1 MKLPE
6 IVGIAGTNAS
16 GKDTLGE
23 LRAELSGAQMV
34 SLSNIL
40 REELDRR
47 GITHERK
54 NLGALGDEW
63 RTEFGFG
70 VLAEKTIASYQQSG
84 SHAGISLTSIRHPE
98 EARVIQQYGG
108 IVIWIDAD
116 RRVRYE
122 RINNRPVDRIE
133 DKVTFEEFCAQEDA
147 EMLPNE
153 TNTMDMSA
161 VKALADVFIDN
172 NFASRE
178 EYKKY
183 LIDEFELRS

>member
-1 MKLPE
+1 MKLPA

-23 LRAELSGAQMV
+23 LRSELTGAHMV

-63 RTEFGFG
+63 RNEFGFG
-70 VLAEKTIASYQQSG
+70 VLAQKTIDAYLASGNQKG
-84 SHAGISLTSIRHPE
+84 LSLTSIRHPE
-98 EARVIQQYGG
+98 EARVIQQHGG
-108 IVIWIDAD
+108 IIIWIDAD
-116 RRVRYE
+116 RRVRYD
-122 RINNRPVDRIE
+122 RINSRPVDRIE
-133 DKVTFEEFCAQEDA
+133 DRVTFEEFCVQEDT

-172 NFASRE
+172 NFASPEQYRQ
-178 EYKKY
+178 Y
-183 LIDEFELRS
+183 LIGEFELGA

>member
-23 LRAELSGAQMV
+23 LRAKLSGAQMV

-47 GITHERK
+47 GISHERK

-63 RTEFGFG
+63 RMEFGFG
-70 VLAEKTIASYQQSG
+70 VLAEKTIASYAESG
-84 SHAGISLTSIRHPE
+84 NGKGISLTSIRHPE
-98 EARVIQQYGG
+98 EARAIKKHGG
-108 IVIWIDAD
+108 IIIWIDAD
-116 RRVRYE
+116 RKVRYE

-133 DKVTFEEFCAQEDA
+133 DKVTFEEFCVQEDA
-147 EMLPNE
+147 EMEPNDM
-153 TNTMDMSA
+153 NTMDMGA
-161 VKALADVFIDN
+161 VKALADVYIDN
-172 NFASRE
+172 DFSSPEA
-178 EYKKY
+178 YKAFLVK
-183 LIDEFELRS
+183 EFELV

>member
-1 MKLPE
+1 MKLPK

-23 LRAELSGAQMV
+23 LRAKLSGAQMV

-47 GITHERK
+47 GISHERK

-70 VLAEKTIASYQQSG
+70 VLAEKTIAAYRESG
-84 SHAGISLTSIRHPE
+84 SNKGISLTSIRHPE
-98 EARVIQQYGG
+98 EARAIKKHGG
-108 IVIWIDAD
+108 IIIWVDAD
-116 RRVRYE
+116 RRVRYD
-122 RINNRPVDRIE
+122 RINNRPINRIE

-147 EMLPNE
+147 EMQPNDI
-153 TNTMDMSA
+153 NTMDMGA
-161 VKALADVFIDN
+161 VKALADVYIDN
-172 NFASRE
+172 DFSSPQAYE
-178 EYKKY
+178 AFLVK
-183 LIDEFELRS
+183 EFEFA

>member
-6 IVGIAGTNAS
+6 IIGIAGTNAS

-23 LRAELSGAQMV
+23 LRSELTGSQMV

-70 VLAEKTIASYQQSG
+70 VLAQKTIASYIEAG
-84 SHAGISLTSIRHPE
+84 NKKGISLTSIRHPE
-98 EARVIQQYGG
+98 EARVIKEHGG
-108 IVIWIDAD
+108 IIIWIDAD
-116 RRVRYE
+116 RRVRYD
-122 RINNRPVDRIE
+122 RINGRSADRIE
-133 DKVTFEEFCAQEDA
+133 DRVTFEEFCAQEDA
-147 EMLPNE
+147 EMQPNQ

-161 VKALADVFIDN
+161 VKALADIFVDN
-172 NFASRE
+172 NFASTE
-178 EYKKY
+178 EYKQY
-183 LIDEFELRS
+183 LVKEFELLS

>member
-16 GKDTLGE
+16 GKDTLGD
-23 LRAELSGAQMV
+23 LRATLTGAKMV

-70 VLAEKTIASYQQSG
+70 VLADKTIASYLANGNKKGLS
-84 SHAGISLTSIRHPE
+84 ITSIRHPE
-98 EARVIQQYGG
+98 EARVIKQHGG
-108 IVIWIDAD
+108 IIIWIDAD
-116 RRVRYE
+116 RRVRYN
-122 RINNRPVDRIE
+122 RINSRPIDRIE

-147 EMLPNE
+147 EMLPND
-153 TNTMDMSA
+153 TNTMDMGA
-161 VKALADVFIDN
+161 VKAMADIYIDN
-172 NFASRE
+172 NFDSPEAYV
-178 EYKKY
+178 EYLTK
-183 LIDEFELRS
+183 EFELA